1 MKYLDF
7 VEVAAERSRY
17 AKNGVHKGMQ
27 GVIWMEDCIDGE
39 WDVYFCQLGEKED
52 IGDMGIKE
60 EDLKLIP
67 MMHAVINEQIKAEF
81 ETGFCD
87 GGKIEGDNC
96 VEVTA
101 EVPEYVKHDVH
112 REMQGLILPERAKEK
127 GDLIVRFPQSGGEDD
142 IAKIPVKEENLMHI
156 PVMYAVVNNVL
167 KEHFEW
173 KRQHMEGDK
182 K

>member
-112 REMQGLILPERAKEK
+112 RGMQ
-127 GDLIVRFPQSGGEDD
+127 
-142 IAKIPVKEENLMHI
+142 
-156 PVMYAVVNNVL
+156 
-167 KEHFEW
+167 
-173 KRQHMEGDK
+173 
-182 K
+182 